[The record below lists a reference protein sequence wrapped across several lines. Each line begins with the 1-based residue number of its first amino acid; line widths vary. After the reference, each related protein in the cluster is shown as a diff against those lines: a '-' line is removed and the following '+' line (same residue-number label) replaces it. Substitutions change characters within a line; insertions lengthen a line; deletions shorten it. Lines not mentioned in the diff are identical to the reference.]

1 MLTLKVITENPEDV
15 IRRLAKKHFDG
26 KEIIGKIIELDKT
39 RRTSQQE
46 LDKNLSELNLISK
59 TIGQLMKEGKKNEA
73 EAARNKVS
81 ELKESNKSF
90 EEAKTKAETDMH
102 NLLVLIPNLPH
113 ESVLEDHLAD
123 ANVVV
128 QQSG

>member
-59 TIGQLMKEGKKNEA
+59 TIGQLMKEGKK
-73 EAARNKVS
+73 
-81 ELKESNKSF
+81 KE
-90 EEAKTKAETDMH
+90 
-102 NLLVLIPNLPH
+102 I
-113 ESVLEDHLAD
+113 
-123 ANVVV
+123 
-128 QQSG
+128 